1 MSLKREPV
9 IGVELELSRIETI
22 MTVKELIEELNDY
35 PQDAEVIYTSFIL
48 SEKKVREPYIDY
60 DEDTNVLE
68 IF

>member
-1 MSLKREPV
+1 
-9 IGVELELSRIETI
+9 

-48 SEKKVREPYIDY
+48 SEGKVREPYIDY